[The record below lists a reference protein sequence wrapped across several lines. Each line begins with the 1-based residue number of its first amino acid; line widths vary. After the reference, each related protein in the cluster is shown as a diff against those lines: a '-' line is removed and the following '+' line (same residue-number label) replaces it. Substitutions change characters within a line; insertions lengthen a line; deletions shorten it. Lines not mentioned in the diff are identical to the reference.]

1 MTPLRA
7 LLERE
12 VLPQFAALFSPAD
25 LVLNV
30 GAGRHDY
37 RSSFRCRVVTSDVA
51 PGCDQTFPAEAMLYT
66 NASLDGV
73 LMVGV
78 FERLDDPMQAM
89 RELFRVL
96 RPGGFLLISLLDL
109 GFPWR
114 KPVDRW
120 RVSAGGVA
128 HVVGAFTVLAEH
140 QVADLARIFVL
151 QKPHG
156 GQP

>member
-1 MTPLRA
+1 MTAVRA
-7 LLERE
+7 CLERE
-12 VLPQFAALFSPAD
+12 ALPPFAALFSPTD

-37 RSSFRCRVVTSDVA
+37 RAFFGCRVVTSDVA

-96 RPGGFLLISLLDL
+96 RPGGFLLLSLLDL
-109 GFPWR
+109 GFQWR
-114 KPVDRW
+114 KDADRW

-128 HVVGAFTVLAEH
+128 HVVKGFTVIAEH
-140 QVADLARIFVL
+140 HVEGQAHILVL
-151 QKPHG
+151 QKPFG
-156 GQP
+156 VQS